1 MKDLN
6 TLNFAKTIFALF
18 FIAGSFFLLGALITK
33 RDEFA
38 AAGYMLLILGV
49 PINLLFVLGL
59 VIYGIIYRSK
69 LKTALIAVCILTINI
84 PVAIIYTVI
93 GLNIFK

>member
-18 FIAGSFFLLGALITK
+18 FIAGSFFLLGAIITK

-38 AAGYMLLILGV
+38 AAGYMLLILV
-49 PINLLFVLGL
+49 FPL
-59 VIYGIIYRSK
+59 IYY
-69 LKTALIAVCILTINI
+69 LC
-84 PVAIIYTVI
+84 
-93 GLNIFK
+93 